1 MSEYLSTQELLQR
14 YQNAERRSYSSF
26 MNFLTVTATVGA
38 AVQTVQARHAGARDF
53 SNYRFW
59 RPYELPGKDEDK
71 DFLRQR

>member
-1 MSEYLSTQELLQR
+1 
-14 YQNAERRSYSSF
+14 

-38 AVQTVQARHAGARDF
+38 VVQTVQDRNADARNF